1 MLSEKINGITVF
13 LRINDAM
20 RWEITTESGDIVATG
35 DTHRKAICAA
45 RKALKR

>member
-20 RWEITTESGDIVATG
+20 RKE
-35 DTHRKAICAA
+35 KARDSCNWSVSD
-45 RKALKR
+45 